1 MGLAVDPNR
10 AVPLR
15 KRKVKA
21 MEVDTEERPKDLV
34 RKPCVVKDLEAEAS
48 LPEKKGS
55 TLSLDLLIDYVH
67 YMVENHEEDDKA
79 MARDK
84 KNYYQETPK
93 RIPNKVDVYKPFY
106 PMECQAFIDDSLQN
120 KKMGVD

>member
-1 MGLAVDPNR
+1 MARYLGSACNTNRKSSFRFLASLP
-10 AVPLR
+10 P
-15 KRKVKA
+15 
-21 MEVDTEERPKDLV
+21 
-34 RKPCVVKDLEAEAS
+34 DLEAEAS

>member
-1 MGLAVDPNR
+1 MAVDPNR